1 MVDSKAVNPKSAN
14 RNSGVLKPAVDQSAA
29 TQSVATYKQILREF
43 IDRRPSGTR
52 QRIAKALGTH
62 KSFVSQITNPAL
74 RVPLPAPHVAS
85 IFKICH
91 FSPEERGCFLDAYR
105 IAHPN
110 QAAALESEE
119 VSGKRIVMIEL
130 PDFEDPGKQER
141 LAEAIEDIAAKMIAL
156 AREGG

>member
-1 MVDSKAVNPKSAN
+1 MADPNPAN
-14 RNSGVLKPAVDQSAA
+14 RNSGALKSAA
-29 TQSVATYKQILREF
+29 DQSVATYKQILREF

-91 FSPEERGCFLDAYR
+91 FSPEERETFLDAYR

-110 QAAALESEE
+110 QAAALESEQA
-119 VSGKRIVMIEL
+119 SGKRIVMIEL
-130 PDFEDPGKQER
+130 PEFKDPGKQER
-141 LAEAIEDIAAKMIAL
+141 LADAIQEVAAKMIAL
-156 AREGG
+156 AREGD

>member
-1 MVDSKAVNPKSAN
+1 MADSKPASPRPAN
-14 RNSGVLKPAVDQSAA
+14 RNSGGPKPAADQ
-29 TQSVATYKQILREF
+29 TVATYKQILREF

-91 FSPEERGCFLDAYR
+91 FSPEERAGFLDAYR

>member
-1 MVDSKAVNPKSAN
+1 MTDPKSTNPKSVSPRPAN
-14 RNSGVLKPAVDQSAA
+14 RNGTALKSAA
-29 TQSVATYKQILREF
+29 DQSVATYKQILREF

-91 FSPEERGCFLDAYR
+91 FSPEERGVFLDAYR

-130 PDFEDPGKQER
+130 PDFEDPAKQER
-141 LAEAIEDIAAKMIAL
+141 LAEAIEALAARMIAL

>member
-1 MVDSKAVNPKSAN
+1 MADPKLSKPEPAN
-14 RNSGVLKPAVDQSAA
+14 RNSVGLKAA
-29 TQSVATYKQILREF
+29 GDQSVATYKQLLREY

-52 QRIAKALGTH
+52 QRIAKVLGTH

-91 FSPEERGCFLDAYR
+91 FSPEERESFLDAYR

-110 QAAALESEE
+110 QAAALESEQL
-119 VSGKRIVMIEL
+119 SGKRIVMIEL
-130 PDFEDPGKQER
+130 PQFKDPAKQDR
-141 LAEAIEDIAAKMIAL
+141 LADAIQEVADRMIAL
-156 AREGG
+156 AREGE

>member
-1 MVDSKAVNPKSAN
+1 MADPKPEPAN
-14 RNSGVLKPAVDQSAA
+14 RNNAGVKAA
-29 TQSVATYKQILREF
+29 ADQSVATYKQLLREY

-91 FSPEERGCFLDAYR
+91 FSPEERESFLDAYR

-110 QAAALESEE
+110 QAAALESEQL
-119 VSGKRIVMIEL
+119 SGKRIVMIEL
-130 PDFEDPGKQER
+130 PQFKDSAKQDR
-141 LAEAIEDIAAKMIAL
+141 LADAIQEVADRMIAL
-156 AREGG
+156 AREGE